1 MYVIAPD
8 LRGRGLSDKPPH
20 GYGIAFHAND
30 LIALCDSLGLSKVIF
45 VGHSLGAAIG
55 LYFCAL
61 FPNRVEKF
69 VLIDAGVRLP
79 PEILQAIGA
88 SLNRLGQVYPSID
101 SYLALCKQI
110 PFHKWDSFWEEYY
123 RYDADVREDG
133 TVTSRVPKSVIQE
146 EIAANSIINTELL
159 VPLVKV
165 PTLLVRATVGTL
177 GADRGLLLTREEAE
191 RLQGIIKGSTI
202 VEIPNTNHY
211 TIIISEDFER
221 EVSNFLE
228 K

>member
-1 MYVIAPD
+1 MKEHDAIVNGINIHYVTWNSGSTTDRPPVLLVHGLTSSSRAWVKLGDFLASKGMYVIAPD

-165 PTLLVRATVGTL
+165 PTLSL
-177 GADRGLLLTREEAE
+177 
-191 RLQGIIKGSTI
+191 IHI
-202 VEIPNTNHY
+202 
-211 TIIISEDFER
+211 
-221 EVSNFLE
+221 
-228 K
+228 